1 MGMKSNK
8 FIHSLKRKGFSIR
21 FPSMDYFP
29 RLKNVLFYKTK
40 EMEIGTLTRSP
51 PVRLRFL
58 SSNATSLPLPDRL
71 LGRHGNVEE
80 MNPSCFTLGG

>member
-1 MGMKSNK
+1 MRKRLRIGTPLMD
-8 FIHSLKRKGFSIR
+8 HVLGLKKI
-21 FPSMDYFP
+21 
-29 RLKNVLFYKTK
+29 LLYKTK
-40 EMEIGTLTRSP
+40 QMEIGTLTRSP

-71 LGRHGNVEE
+71 LGHHGNVEE